1 MYLGFEKLV
10 LKNGKMLAYFISKQ
24 ESEYYN
30 SEAFKSILLYAQKNP
45 AHCALKEQGTRFY
58 ISIQNVKSVKDVMAI
73 FTGIEK
79 LMAKNNEVSSQ

>member
-45 AHCALKEQGTRFY
+45 AYCALKEQGTRFY
-58 ISIQNVKSVKDVMAI
+58 ISIQNVKSVKDVMSI

-79 LMAKNNEVSSQ
+79 LMSKHDEVYK